1 MLSTIKELFDFGQA
15 GQAHSRVHGAHG
27 HSHGEGGHGHTHG
40 VVDPSI
46 ASSERGIWAIKWS
59 FVILAT
65 TAALQLV
72 VVFYSGSVALLADTV
87 HNVGDAATAIPL
99 WIAFSLVRR
108 AATKTFNY
116 GLGRVEDYAGL
127 IIVLIILFSALV
139 AGYEAIDRLLNPQP
153 ITQLAAVAIAGVV
166 GFVGNEAVAVFRIRV
181 GREMS
186 SAALIADGYHARTD
200 GLTSLAVVL
209 GALGVWLGFPLADPI
224 IGLLITLAI
233 FGIVW
238 QSGRAVVTR
247 SLDGVEPWIT
257 DEIRHAAE
265 HVRGIDE
272 VVDVKARWLGHK
284 LFTDV
289 VIAVDRSKN
298 VSEANAIASALR
310 RELQGHLPSLG
321 NATIQFDDGG
331 ATPAASSAAREH
343 HHRPTHAAGGHHY
356 APAPFAVSS
365 RLATGLLEMVDT
377 PHGERMRLSISK
389 HVKGLEAVV
398 EIARDGSVERL
409 PLLPSPT
416 DHHAL
421 MSAVA
426 PAEPHEFDAVLKLM
440 AGVEI
445 DDLPFQ
451 MKEPEGP
458 HH

>member
-1 MLSTIKELFDFGQA
+1 MFASIKEWLGFGPA
-15 GQAHSRVHGAHG
+15 GPSHGHGHGSHS
-27 HSHGEGGHGHTHG
+27 HSHGEAGGHGHTHG

-59 FVILAT
+59 FVILAI
-65 TAALQLV
+65 TAVLQLV
-72 VVFYSGSVALLADTV
+72 VVFYSGSVALLADTI

-139 AGYEAIDRLLNPQP
+139 AGYEAIDRLINPQP
-153 ITQLAAVAIAGVV
+153 ITQLAAVAAAGVV
-166 GFVGNEAVAVFRIRV
+166 GFIGNEAVAVFRIRV
-181 GREMS
+181 GREMN

-224 IGLLITLAI
+224 VGLLITITI

-238 QSGRAVVTR
+238 QSARAVITR
-247 SLDGVEPWIT
+247 SLDGVEPGVA

-265 HVRGIDE
+265 HVPGIDT

-284 LFTDV
+284 LYADI
-289 VIAVDRSKN
+289 VIAVDQTKTL
-298 VSEANAIASALR
+298 SEANVVAATLR
-310 RELQGHLPSLG
+310 RELGAHLPSLG
-321 NATIQFDDGG
+321 NATIQFNDQGI
-331 ATPAASSAAREH
+331 APTTPAAHDH
-343 HHRPTHAAGGHHY
+343 HH
-356 APAPFAVSS
+356 APAPFTVSS
-365 RLATGLLEMVDT
+365 RLATGLLEIVDT
-377 PHGERMRLSISK
+377 PEGERMRFSISK
-389 HVKGLEAVV
+389 HAKGLEAVV
-398 EIARDGSVERL
+398 EIARERGIERL
-409 PLLPSPT
+409 PLLPSAA

-421 MSAVA
+421 ISTIA

-440 AGVEI
+440 AGIEL
-445 DDLPFQ
+445 DDLPFR
-451 MKEPEGP
+451 MEEPEG
-458 HH
+458 HHH